1 MTLYAYCLSDEV
13 PGGVL
18 EGVAG
23 VCLER
28 PRLLACGGIS
38 VVVSDY
44 EGESVRVEREQVF
57 AHERV
62 VRCVLQRV
70 TPLPFRFGTLADRG
84 KLEKYVET
92 NRAALMQNLERVRG
106 SVEMSVKI
114 IWDVDKVR
122 GESLAASERDGAGSE
137 QPALGKGASYLE
149 ARRREILG
157 DELLKERAGEIA
169 AWLKDSVA
177 GQAVE
182 HQVEVRPSESLVVR
196 AAFLV
201 RRERLNDYQAR
212 VEEARASRL
221 DLRFLTSGAWPPYS
235 FSNINP

>member
-1 MTLYAYCLSDEV
+1 M
-13 PGGVL
+13 

-23 VCLER
+23 VCGVR
-28 PRLLACGGIS
+28 PRLLACGGIQ

-44 EGESVRVEREQVF
+44 EGETVRIEREQVF

-62 VRCVLQRV
+62 VRRVLESV
-70 TPLPFRFGTLADRG
+70 TPLPFRFGTLAG
-84 KLEKYVET
+84 AEKLEKFVET
-92 NRAALMQNLERVRG
+92 NREALLNNLERVRNC
-106 SVEMSVKI
+106 VEMSVKI

-122 GESLAASERDGAGSE
+122 RQARAASEREGEAGEPKASGE
-137 QPALGKGASYLE
+137 GASYLE

-157 DELLKERAGEIA
+157 GELLKERAQEVA
-169 AWLKDSVA
+169 EWLKECLA
-177 GQAVE
+177 GEAVE
-182 HQVEVRPSESLVVR
+182 HELEVRPSEPLVVR

-201 RRERLNDYQAR
+201 RRERLKDYQAR
-212 VEEARASRL
+212 VEEARASRA